1 MAKKITA
8 PKTYD
13 PGKGRPKEHLAYLNQ
28 REMDYLRSIN
38 GNNMERGPRGLPSFP
53 PDDAIGSSS
62 RSTSSGNKTGVGGG
76 GGGGGGSTGSRGSST
91 GSVGSR
97 SGSEAP
103 GNLGGGGK
111 GGASPSGPAAGAGG
125 QRGAGSNYGPGSAR
139 PGTPS
144 SPMGGQNPSFSSPSA
159 ASNYNRDQVAQQR
172 AAIKDAV
179 GVVRS
184 NSALKSDLQVGG
196 IRSLSVGPIGT
207 TVSVPKALT
216 SAVSGA
222 VNPAKTG
229 IAQSLKY
236 SSPIGPAYGPDQIAE
251 MNRLE
256 QEFRDFEKYGN
267 PPTPTGSPAMAGA
280 FPTVGAPSG
289 IPSIGYGNFTT
300 PYSGPAPSI
309 GNYVDRYSADISGSV
324 PEEKYSVGEYNL
336 PEPTIPDRVDVND
349 GLDPF
354 GQFQNKNVTDIGK
367 VPTGPSYGKL
377 SGYSGYSFDPSSAAQ
392 REAIDRG
399 LSESVINAAL
409 SSEVP
414 QSTPATASSGP
425 FRRGASE
432 GLPDGYAER
441 YGLGDY
447 AAPTESTDVT
457 AETPAYNKYVD
468 PVTQQPAYPEKGL
481 PMKIAEHLGILGKV
495 LKLAN
500 WNEKRR
506 FDNMTPEQQAAAM
519 ERWARQRAE
528 YGKNM
533 GQDNDRGP
541 YSRSEPYDPRESTR
555 GRKRP
560 EKPEVPDSSGSRPQ
574 QYFNWDV
581 GIGIPSPTDS
591 DYTLYLKYLQEKAAA
606 RAALS

>member
-13 PGKGRPKEHLAYLNQ
+13 PGRGRPKEHLAYLNQ

-111 GGASPSGPAAGAGG
+111 GGSSPSGPAAGAGG

-184 NSALKSDLQVGG
+184 NSALKGDLQVGG
-196 IRSLSVGPIGT
+196 IRSISVGPIGT

-229 IAQSLKY
+229 ISQSLKY
-236 SSPIGPAYGPDQIAE
+236 SSPIGPAYGPDNIAE
-251 MNRLE
+251 LNRQE
-256 QEFRDFEKYGN
+256 QELRGFLSSDYPDVVRTGDPISAGGIPTN
-267 PPTPTGSPAMAGA
+267 PPT
-280 FPTVGAPSG
+280 APSG
-289 IPSIGYGNFTT
+289 FS
-300 PYSGPAPSI
+300 
-309 GNYVDRYSADISGSV
+309 
-324 PEEKYSVGEYNL
+324 NL
-336 PEPTIPDRVDVND
+336 PEPRIPGRVDVND

-377 SGYSGYSFDPSSAAQ
+377 GSYSGYSFDPSSTAQ

-414 QSTPATASSGP
+414 QSTPTTSTNP
-425 FRRGASE
+425 NNRVPPE
-432 GLPDGYAER
+432 GVEVVG
-441 YGLGDY
+441 GLGHMGTYAPDAPISMSASGLTTRQIDSLY
-447 AAPTESTDVT
+447 GTPRSPGKTRGLEPSQDVPEAAPPQSMNPMQGDWGDIQREKGFI
-457 AETPAYNKYVD
+457 EKYGKYVPNALVRGIVKGYGYVED
-468 PVTQQPAYPEKGL
+468 KKWANMSPE
-481 PMKIAEHLGILGKV
+481 ER
-495 LKLAN
+495 LAQLS
-500 WNEKRR
+500 RGVR
-506 FDNMTPEQQAAAM
+506 PTGTPT
-519 ERWARQRAE
+519 
-528 YGKNM
+528 GM
-533 GQDNDRGP
+533 GTDNDRGP
-541 YSRSEPYDPRESTR
+541 YSRAEPYDPRESTR
-555 GRKRP
+555 GRKRIGQPTVP
-560 EKPEVPDSSGSRPQ
+560 ESSGPRPQ

-581 GIGIPSPTDS
+581 GVGIPSPTDS